1 MKMNSEVKKKSIA
14 NDTIGPQRKTS
25 FGENSVNINVA
36 PLNFIG

>member
-1 MKMNSEVKKKSIA
+1 MNSEVKKIPLQMTLLDHNA
-14 NDTIGPQRKTS
+14 KTS